1 MADLLEKKYCVIG
14 HPIGHSLSP
23 QIHGT
28 VFRFFGLDLEYD
40 AVDVPPDHLAGFVHD
55 SRIGKRPGF
64 NVTIPHKQSI
74 IPLLDETDA
83 LSGRIGAVNT
93 VVLQKDRLIGYN
105 TDVQGAVVSLKNSGL
120 KAGGSAFILGAG
132 GAARA
137 ALEAL
142 AMLKISEVMISDLL
156 ADRLSDFKEQ
166 FQRLHSNMAIHV
178 SSTDSQELIG
188 FVKSVSLF
196 INATPVGMWPKTEFM
211 PFDPSLLSRDAIVF
225 DLVPRPVHTLL
236 LKKSSELGMKTVPG
250 IQMLIAQA
258 LESDHLYLNRPIP
271 ASLHHTIEQDLSRFL
286 EEKSSV

>member
-28 VFRFFGLDLEYD
+28 VFRFFGLDLEYG
-40 AVDVPPDHLAGFVHD
+40 AVDVHPDHLAGFVHD
-55 SRIGKRPGF
+55 SRLNKRPGF

-74 IPLLDETDA
+74 IPFLDETDA

-105 TDVQGAVVSLKNSGL
+105 TDVQGAAASLKNSGL
-120 KAGGSAFILGAG
+120 KTGGSAFILGAG

-137 ALEAL
+137 VFEAL
-142 AMLKISEVMISDLL
+142 AMLKISEVMISDLQ
-156 ADRLSDFKEQ
+156 ADRLSDFKKQ
-166 FQRLHSNMAIHV
+166 IQQLHPNMIIRV
-178 SSTDSQELIG
+178 SSIDSPELIRY
-188 FVKSVSLF
+188 VKSVSVF
-196 INATPVGMWPKTEFM
+196 VNATPVGMWPKMESM
-211 PFDPSLLSRDAIVF
+211 PFDPSLLSGDATVF
-225 DLVPRPVHTLL
+225 DLVPRPVNTLL
-236 LKKSSELGMKTVPG
+236 LKKSSELGLKTVPG

-271 ASLHHTIEQDLSRFL
+271 ASLHQTIEQDMFRLL
-286 EEKSSV
+286 EEKPGV